1 VFWQLAAEL
10 RRPEKWLPWKQV
22 TDKRRIEK
30 ADPYEPL
37 LAGIVAL
44 LEESRRAAGRAINSI
59 LTSAYWEIGR
69 RIVEEEQRG
78 RRKANYGD
86 QLLEQLA
93 SDLTARFGK
102 GFSRTNVF
110 QMRQFYLAFGEIVQA
125 PSEQSSTL
133 PKVQTASG
141 QLRSFPLSW
150 SHYVR
155 LLSVQDLLARR
166 FYEAQALSSG
176 WSVRQ
181 LDRQIASQFYE
192 RSRVVRRNLVVKRHP
207 EEDLTP
213 DEHIRDP
220 FVLEF
225 LGLKDEYSEHELEE
239 ALILRLEHFLL
250 ELGDDFAFMARQ
262 KRLRVGDDWYR
273 VDLLFFHRRL
283 RCLVLIDLKL
293 GRFSHADA
301 GQMNFYLNYAR
312 EHWTRPDENPP
323 IGLILCSERNEAVAH
338 YALGNLQNRV
348 MAREYRLTLPEESV
362 LVREISDTR
371 RALQL
376 RARPSPPP
384 GS

>member
-1 VFWQLAAEL
+1 MTEKQKRVEIAAY
-10 RRPEKWLPWKQV
+10 K
-22 TDKRRIEK
+22 
-30 ADPYEPL
+30 PL
-37 LAGIVAL
+37 LDGIVSL
-44 LEESRRAAGRAINSI
+44 LEESRRAAGRTINSI
-59 LTSAYWEIGR
+59 LTATYWEIGR

-78 RRKANYGD
+78 RRKADYGD
-86 QLLEQLA
+86 QLAQQLA

-110 QMRQFYLAFGEIVQA
+110 QMRQFYLAFKEIVQT
-125 PSEQSSTL
+125 PSGHSSTA
-133 PKVQTASG
+133 KIVQTASG
-141 QLRSFPLSW
+141 QLPSFPLSW

-155 LLSVQDLLARR
+155 LLSVTELPARR
-166 FYEAQALSSG
+166 FYEEQTLQSG

-192 RSRVVRRNLVVKRHP
+192 RSKAARRSLSAKKQTGD
-207 EEDLTP
+207 ELTP

-225 LGLKDEYSEHELEE
+225 LGLKDEYSEQDLEE
-239 ALILRLEHFLL
+239 ALIERLEHFLL
-250 ELGDDFAFMARQ
+250 ELGDEFAFMARQ

-301 GQMNFYLNYAR
+301 GQMNLYLNYAR

-338 YALGNLQNRV
+338 YALGNLRNRV
-348 MAREYRLTLPEESV
+348 LAREYKLSLPEESV
-362 LVREISDTR
+362 LVQEIADTR

-376 RARPSPPP
+376 RT
-384 GS
+384 GSNP